1 MSLNISDFSLFF
13 LWKLQPSLKKVTPL
27 FQQHPSK
34 SWCPVKSPLFENLVG
49 GSPPPPPSLLQKEGG
64 RSAHYAIVLVLFHG
78 EHFYGFSEND
88 SRKCQKKRK
97 KEKHIHFT
105 TNISI
110 YTGNRY
116 FWFMIFMIYDFYDK
130 FFFFFCTYCKDH
142 YAYILLY
149 MLKTLLKLTNQKEQC
164 QIKFYKRSLGE
175 LIFSWA
181 TENLKMFHFTHST
194 GQMLKK

>member
-1 MSLNISDFSLFF
+1 
-13 LWKLQPSLKKVTPL
+13 
-27 FQQHPSK
+27 
-34 SWCPVKSPLFENLVG
+34 
-49 GSPPPPPSLLQKEGG
+49 
-64 RSAHYAIVLVLFHG
+64 
-78 EHFYGFSEND
+78 
-88 SRKCQKKRK
+88 
-97 KEKHIHFT
+97 
-105 TNISI
+105 
-110 YTGNRY
+110 
-116 FWFMIFMIYDFYDK
+116 MIFMIS

-149 MLKTLLKLTNQKEQC
+149 MLKTLLKLTNQKEQW